1 MYLER
6 VEKRK
11 DVIWGK
17 GRIEYNGETTTGL
30 GLFEIISMDRER
42 ENGAG
47 NVPEQLGIVPLDLPA
62 NRMKRRFCGD
72 ARNKENRRCNARNAQ
87 RE

>member
-42 ENGAG
+42 ERG
-47 NVPEQLGIVPLDLPA
+47 
-62 NRMKRRFCGD
+62 
-72 ARNKENRRCNARNAQ
+72 
-87 RE
+87 RETCQSSSFLFRWTCRPIE